1 MRGDLC
7 IAVQYY
13 FIKGKLLQPRIANKL
28 SSIKIN
34 LTGCPFL
41 ANYWIAFF
49 TWFYFKISLN
59 KANILISSNYNI
71 SICYY

>member
-41 ANYWIAFF
+41 ANY
-49 TWFYFKISLN
+49 
-59 KANILISSNYNI
+59 
-71 SICYY
+71 